1 MKRILQDLGLMGIQK
16 LAKGLLD
23 KLNEVISPYFDVV
36 AIIIITLKLN
46 YGFNNNSKKI
56 TTKVL

>member
-16 LAKGLLD
+16 LANGLLD